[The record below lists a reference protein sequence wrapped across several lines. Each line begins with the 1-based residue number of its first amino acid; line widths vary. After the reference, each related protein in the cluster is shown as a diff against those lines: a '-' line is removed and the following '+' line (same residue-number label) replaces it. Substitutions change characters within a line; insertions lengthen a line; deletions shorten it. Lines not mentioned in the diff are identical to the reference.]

1 MQEYIDFF
9 SNHPVL
15 TIGWI
20 VTLFL
25 LISGFIQFR
34 LSKVKSINT
43 QDTILL
49 INKSGAIVVDVR
61 PSDEFNKGHIVNAKN
76 IEASQIEE
84 GHFGGIE
91 NHKDTPIILVCDSG
105 ARTTGVGKKLAK
117 AGFTQLHNL
126 STGMNGWVTQ
136 NLPTTMKR

>member
-9 SNHPVL
+9 SNNLVL

-20 VTLFL
+20 ATAFL
-25 LISGFIQFR
+25 LISGFVQSR
-34 LSKVKSINT
+34 LSHVKNINT

-49 INKSGAIVVDVR
+49 INKNSAIVVDVR
-61 PSDEFNKGHIVNAKN
+61 PSDEFNQGHIVNAKN
-76 IEASQIEE
+76 IVASQIEE
-84 GHFGGIE
+84 GHFGGLE
-91 NHKDTPIILVCDSG
+91 DHKNTPIILVCDSG

-136 NLPTTMKR
+136 NLPTTKR

>member
-20 VTLFL
+20 ATVLL
-25 LISGFIQFR
+25 LISGFIQFK
-34 LSKVKSINT
+34 LSHVKNINT

-49 INKSGAIVVDVR
+49 INKNNAIVVDVR
-61 PSDEFNKGHIVNAKN
+61 PSDEFNQGHIVNAKN
-76 IEASQIEE
+76 IVASQIEE
-84 GHFGGIE
+84 GHFGGLE
-91 NHKDTPIILVCDSG
+91 DHKNTPIILVCDSG

-136 NLPTTMKR
+136 NLPTTKR

>member
-9 SNHPVL
+9 SNNLVL

-20 VTLFL
+20 ATVFL
-25 LISGFIQFR
+25 LISGFVQSR
-34 LSKVKSINT
+34 LSHVKSINT

-49 INKSGAIVVDVR
+49 INKNNAIVVDVR
-61 PSDEFNKGHIVNAKN
+61 PSDEFNQGHIVNAKN
-76 IEASQIEE
+76 IVASQIEE
-84 GHFGGIE
+84 GHFGGLE
-91 NHKDTPIILVCDSG
+91 DHKNTPIILVCDSG

-136 NLPTTMKR
+136 NLPTTKR